1 MMHMVYFDIIEY
13 INLNDQ
19 IFDRLVSVNYNSILQ
34 KNEDL
39 FKAVLSKI
47 YESFIQSV
55 TNLEINNCKQSS
67 IVCLNY
73 LEKIL
78 KAEKSEKKLKLILDV
93 LSRIEEIGLKASL
106 LTDNFISIYETIT
119 NKSIVVPEKVDR
131 FAV

>member
-1 MMHMVYFDIIEY
+1 MVYFDIIEY